1 MRIIGTQEDQNKKL
15 SYRQFGKQQYK
26 KFGEYNV
33 KKTTFLKTTFQG
45 IFMTLFCILPVL
57 LIMIQFFA
65 VYFYNPSIK
74 LLLIKLAWVM
84 LLVCNGL
91 SNYFT
96 VIFTKNLILDDP
108 KLQEID
114 EKAIFF
120 YTTFS
125 LGYIVF
131 TLFLLAIVVIGVI

>member
-1 MRIIGTQEDQNKKL
+1 MLCLTSI
-15 SYRQFGKQQYK
+15 
-26 KFGEYNV
+26 
-33 KKTTFLKTTFQG
+33 
-45 IFMTLFCILPVL
+45 

-74 LLLIKLAWVM
+74 LLLITLAWIM

-114 EKAIFF
+114 AKAIFF

-125 LGYIVF
+125 PGYIVF
-131 TLFLLAIVVIGVI
+131 TLVILAIVVIGVI